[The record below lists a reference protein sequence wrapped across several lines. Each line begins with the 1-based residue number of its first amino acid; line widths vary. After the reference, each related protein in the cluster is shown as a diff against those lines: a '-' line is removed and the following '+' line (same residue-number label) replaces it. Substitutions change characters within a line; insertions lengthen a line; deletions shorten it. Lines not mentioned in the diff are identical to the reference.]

1 MPEVF
6 HIVPAGGRTLWLVFV
21 IVFVVMSGLLA
32 MLVLTTRASQNATFE
47 IHPNGLRLRGDLY
60 GRFIDAG
67 RLRLADARVVN
78 LRQDTAL
85 APARRTAGTAVPQY
99 NAGWFKLHNGERA
112 LLYLTDRSRAVY
124 VPTTAGYSLLLSPR
138 EPERFLERLRAV
150 TGR

>member
-85 APARRTAGTAVPQY
+85 APARRTAGTAVPPVQCRVVQAPQWR
-99 NAGWFKLHNGERA
+99 AGA
-112 LLYLTDRSRAVY
+112 AV
-124 VPTTAGYSLLLSPR
+124 PHGP
-138 EPERFLERLRAV
+138 
-150 TGR
+150 